1 MNSRERVKLALEHQ
15 EADRVALDLGATVVT
30 GMHVSVVYQLRQAL
44 GLDTPGTPVKVIEPG
59 QMLGE
64 IKPDLMDALG
74 VDTVIVMGPRANFG
88 FPMAGWKP
96 WTLHDGTPVL
106 VPEGFNTVPEP
117 NGDILM
123 FPEGDRSAP
132 PSARMPRGGW
142 FFDGLIRQMP
152 IDEER
157 LNPSDNLEEY
167 GPISA
172 EALAHFRREVNR
184 LFLTTDKAIVA
195 GFGGMS
201 FGDVARVPGVGLKH
215 PKGIRDIEEWYV
227 SLMTRPAY
235 IREVFERQCDIA
247 LSNLKKL
254 FEAVGN
260 QVAVLY
266 VTGADFGTQ
275 NGLFISPEVYRE
287 LFLPVHRRLNDWVH
301 RHTAWKT
308 FMHSCGS
315 VVGLMDLFIEAG
327 FDILNPVQCSAA
339 GMDPATLKRQFGSRL
354 TFWGGGVDTQQV
366 LPFGS
371 PQDVR
376 RQVAERLR
384 VFAPCGGFVFNT
396 IHNVQALTP
405 IANLPALYA
414 SVREFG
420 RYPVR

>member
-1 MNSRERVKLALEHQ
+1 MISRERVRLALEHQ
-15 EADRVALDLGATVVT
+15 EADRVPLDLGAAVTT

-44 GLDTPGTPVKVIEPG
+44 SLDAPGTPVKVIEPG

-74 VDTVIVMGPRANFG
+74 VDAVIVMGPRSTFG

-96 WTLHDGTPVL
+96 WSLHDGTPVL
-106 VPEGFNTVPEP
+106 VPEGFNIVPEP
-117 NGDILM
+117 NGDIM
-123 FPEGDRSAP
+123 IYPEGDRSAP
-132 PSARMPRGGW
+132 PSGRMPKGGW
-142 FFDGLIRQMP
+142 FIDALIRQSP

-157 LNPSDNLEEY
+157 LNPADNLEEY

-172 EALAHFRREVNR
+172 ETLEYFRREVER
-184 LFLTTDKAIVA
+184 LFTATDKAIVA

-201 FGDVARVPGVGLKH
+201 FGDVARVTGVGLKH
-215 PKGIRDIEEWYV
+215 PRGIRDVEEWYV

-235 IREVFERQCDIA
+235 VRDVFEGQCDIA
-247 LSNLKKL
+247 LNNLEKL
-254 FEAVGN
+254 FKAVGN
-260 QVAVLY
+260 RVSVLY
-266 VTGADFGTQ
+266 VTGTDFGAQ
-275 NGLFISPEVYRE
+275 NGLLISPDVYRE

-308 FMHSCGS
+308 FMHSCGA
-315 VVGLMDLFIEAG
+315 VVGLMDLFVKAG
-327 FDILNPVQCSAA
+327 FDILNPVQCSAV

-371 PQDVR
+371 PEDVR
-376 RQVAERLR
+376 RQVAERIR
-384 VFAPCGGFVFNT
+384 VFGPGGGFVFNP

-405 IANLPALYA
+405 IANLLALYEA
-414 SVREFG
+414 VREFG
-420 RYPVR
+420 RYPVG